1 MTDKAVV
8 TGIGVMAPN
17 GLTVEDFW
25 ASVVEGRSGIG
36 EIDRFDASAY
46 PARIAG
52 QIRDFDPLEHI
63 PKRLLP
69 QTDVSTRFALAAA
82 AAALSDAR
90 VDPAEL
96 AEFDM
101 GVMTSNATGGF
112 EFTHK
117 EFKKLWSEGP
127 STVSVYESFA
137 WFYAVNTGQISIR
150 HGMRGPGSVVV
161 GEQAGGLDSVGNA
174 RRAIRL
180 GTPFMVC
187 GGVDSAFDPWG
198 WASHISGG
206 RVSTTPDPRRAYTPF
221 DVGANGYVPG
231 EGGAILIAEN
241 ADTARTR
248 GRAPYGEIA
257 GYAATF
263 DPAPGL
269 DRPPGL
275 RRAAELA
282 IADAGLRPGD
292 IDVVFADAAGL
303 PAQDT
308 AEAAAIRELFGPGAV
323 PVTAPK
329 ALTGRLFAGGGPLDL
344 VAALL
349 SIREGLVPAT
359 AHTTEVPAAYGID
372 LVLGAP
378 RPCRIDSALV
388 LARGKGGFNSA
399 VVVRRAEAADIP
411 HSNAKN

>member
-1 MTDKAVV
+1 MSDKVV
-8 TGIGVMAPN
+8 ITGIGVMAPN
-17 GLTVEDFW
+17 GLTVEEFW
-25 ASVVEGRSGIG
+25 ASVLAGRSGIG

-69 QTDVSTRFALAAA
+69 QTDVSTRLALAAA
-82 AAALSDAR
+82 AAALADAR

-117 EFKKLWSEGP
+117 EFKKLWSQGP
-127 STVSVYESFA
+127 SAVSVYESFA

-198 WASHISGG
+198 WAAHISGG

-221 DVGANGYVPG
+221 DVAADGYVPG

-241 ADTARTR
+241 ADTALSR
-248 GRAPYGEIA
+248 GREPYGEIA
-257 GYAATF
+257 GHASTF
-263 DPAPGL
+263 DPAPGVG
-269 DRPPGL
+269 RPPGL

-282 IADAGLRPGD
+282 LADAGLTPGD
-292 IDVVFADAAGL
+292 IDVVFADAAGI
-303 PAQDT
+303 PADDG
-308 AEAAAIRELFGPGAV
+308 AEAAAIREVFGPGGV

-349 SIREGLVPAT
+349 CIREGVVPAT

-372 LVLGAP
+372 LVLDRP
-378 RPCRIDSALV
+378 RTRRVDSALV

-399 VVVRRAEAADIP
+399 VVVRRSEAAERRDP
-411 HSNAKN
+411 S